1 METSVITFFKRFRGK
16 TMPDE
21 KVKSDEQTTI
31 PTAVNEI
38 EPSANNPEYAQ
49 LEQAANLAKLREH
62 LEAKKKEANEN
73 YDRYLRQVAELE
85 NFRKRANREKD
96 EAIRFANE
104 AFVKDLLPIVDNL
117 ERAVAHSKDGGN
129 GKPLVEGVEM
139 VLRGLFDVFAKHG
152 VVPISAV
159 GQPFDPEKHEA
170 MAQIESG
177 TYEPNTVVEEY
188 HKGYLLRDRLLRPA
202 LVSVAKAPKS
212 QGKKNNGNE
221 VENEPGDD

>member
-1 METSVITFFKRFRGK
+1 M
-16 TMPDE
+16 MADE
-21 KVKSDEQTTI
+21 KVKIDEQTTI
-31 PTAVNEI
+31 PTAMNEI
-38 EPSANNPEYAQ
+38 EPSANNPESAA
-49 LEQAANLAKLREH
+49 LEQAADLAKLREH
-62 LEAKKKEANEN
+62 LEAKKKEAKEN
-73 YDRYLRQVAELE
+73 YDRYLRQVAEVE

-104 AFVKDLLPIVDNL
+104 ALVKDLLPVLDNL

-139 VLRGLFDVFAKHG
+139 VLRGFFDILAKHG

-159 GQPFDPEKHEA
+159 GQRFDPEKHEA

-212 QGKKNNGNE
+212 QGKKNNGDE

>member
-1 METSVITFFKRFRGK
+1 MITFFKIRGK
-16 TMPDE
+16 TMADE
-21 KVKSDEQTTI
+21 KVKIDEQTTI

-38 EPSANNPEYAQ
+38 DPSATNSEF
-49 LEQAANLAKLREH
+49 AALQHPADLVKLHEH
-62 LEAKKKEANEN
+62 LETKKKEASEN
-73 YDRYLRQVAELE
+73 YDRYLRQVAEVE
-85 NFRKRANREKD
+85 NLRKRANREKE

-104 AFVKDLLPIVDNL
+104 ALVKDLLPVIDNL
-117 ERAVAHSKDGGN
+117 ERAVAHSKEGGN

-139 VLRGLFDVFAKHG
+139 VLRGFFDILAKHG

-159 GQPFDPEKHEA
+159 GQRFDPEKHEA

-212 QGKKNNGNE
+212 QGKKNNGDE